1 MADVQALFRQYLRL
15 DRKRRISA
23 LSPREYEIW
32 SQLKQQ
38 LNATFSPPS
47 RPEHEERRDSVRVPV
62 KLLVRFQSSGELQ
75 RCLLTN
81 LSRGGV
87 FVTSHAPAPI
97 GTQLALRIVVE
108 DGDTEIEVDGEV
120 VSHNVG
126 RSFAT
131 GETGMGVRFLDPS
144 PKAQAALARVYEGA
158 LGGGPTFPR

>member
-1 MADVQALFRQYLRL
+1 MTGQGSSGAA
-15 DRKRRISA
+15 A
-23 LSPREYEIW
+23 
-32 SQLKQQ
+32 
-38 LNATFSPPS
+38 
-47 RPEHEERRDSVRVPV
+47 
-62 KLLVRFQSSGELQ
+62 VRFQSSGELQ

-131 GETGMGVRFLDPS
+131 GETGMGVRFLDPI
-144 PKAQAALARVYEGA
+144 PMAQAALERIYESA
-158 LGGGPTFPR
+158 LVGGPKFPR